1 MLYTTQG
8 AAVGRIHCGA
18 FEAEAIVA
26 DATTA
31 AQAAAMFDRARDL
44 NDRQRR
50 YSASARIFA
59 QIEALP
65 GFRWVVPAE

>member
-8 AAVGRIHCGA
+8 SAVGKIHCNQ
-18 FEAEAIVA
+18 FEAEAILA

-31 AQAAAMFDRARDL
+31 AKAATMFDKARDL
-44 NDRQRR
+44 NDRQRK
-50 YSASARIFA
+50 YTASSRMFA

-65 GFRWVVPAE
+65 GFRWVNP